1 MSLRRLLVAS
11 SLIVTPVATLSLA
24 PAAFADTDSNSI
36 GVSGTVPSII
46 AITATQTAAA
56 TALPL
61 STGGD
66 QTAKIADVSITSN
79 NTAGITITA
88 TSTNNGILQSS
99 TNVSDTVEYQIA
111 IVNDGSATPTSYT
124 NLSSLSQSET
134 SGFSQTTGVKELDL
148 YIKVANPTLPKRGN
162 YIDTITLTVADN

>member
-24 PAAFADTDSNSI
+24 PAAFAGTANTGV

-46 AITATQTAAA
+46 AITASPTTAA

-61 STGGD
+61 ATSGA

-99 TNVSDTVEYQIA
+99 INTADTVAYQIA
-111 IVNDGSATPTSYT
+111 IVNDGSAAPTSYT
-124 NLSSLSQSET
+124 TLSSLSQSET
-134 SGFSQTTGVKELDL
+134 TGFSATTGVKDLDL
-148 YIKVANPTLPKRGN
+148 YIKVTNPTLPKRGN
-162 YIDTITLTVADN
+162 YSDTITLTVADN